1 MLFDHLQLSTPP
13 LNRVKTIVVP
23 QLTCFFFAVQTPSK
37 WGKIKT
43 QAPKPVKG
51 GFKRPV
57 LGTRNALGPKLG
69 NGNHL
74 LSRIVG
80 PGNGATMTGQKFIVG
95 PPKQRQGMQPPGNGQ
110 QRGPPG
116 LRMGPQGMGKGI
128 GPPGLRMGPQGMG
141 KGIGPP
147 GLRMGP
153 QGMGKG
159 IGPQGKGRA
168 RLNIMKGPGL
178 KASRVLG
185 AGKGSGL
192 KIKLPAAIRI
202 GMGNPVLGQK
212 VGKAKNNKNARPN
225 NLKKRQQQNVKVG
238 NRQKNKQNKAKSNK
252 EPKMIVPRK
261 MVPVDIAKLEA
272 RNARRLGK
280 STPTTTTAAPTVGT
294 GGMEHIAGLGF
305 IDWGTPQ
312 SLAEPETP
320 ATK

>member
-23 QLTCFFFAVQTPSK
+23 LTYLLFFAVQTPSK

-128 GPPGLRMGPQGMG
+128 GP
-141 KGIGPP
+141 
-147 GLRMGP
+147 
-153 QGMGKG
+153 
-159 IGPQGKGRA
+159 QGKGRA

-212 VGKAKNNKNARPN
+212 VGKAKNNKNAKPN

-280 STPTTTTAAPTVGT
+280 NTPTTTTAAPTVGT

-305 IDWGTPQ
+305 IDWGTPH
-312 SLAEPETP
+312 SVAEPETP

>member
-1 MLFDHLQLSTPP
+1 MPSFTTVNTPF
-13 LNRVKTIVVP
+13 NRVKTIVA
-23 QLTCFFFAVQTPSK
+23 LTYLLFFAVQTPSK

-80 PGNGATMTGQKFIVG
+80 PGNGATVTGQQFIVG
-95 PPKQRQGMQPPGNGQ
+95 PPKQRQGMHPPGNSQ
-110 QRGPPG
+110 QR
-116 LRMGPQGMGKGI
+116 
-128 GPPGLRMGPQGMG
+128 
-141 KGIGPP
+141 GPP

-159 IGPQGKGRA
+159 IGPQGKGTA

-212 VGKAKNNKNARPN
+212 VGKAKNNKNAKPN
-225 NLKKRQQQNVKVG
+225 NLKKMQQQNVKVG

-312 SLAEPETP
+312 SVAEPETP

>member
-1 MLFDHLQLSTPP
+1 MLFDHLQLSISP
-13 LNRVKTIVVP
+13 LNRVKTIVVA
-23 QLTCFFFAVQTPSK
+23 LTYLLFFTVQTPTK

-110 QRGPPG
+110 QRGPP
-116 LRMGPQGMGKGI
+116 R
-128 GPPGLRMGPQGMG
+128 
-141 KGIGPP
+141 
-147 GLRMGP
+147 LRMGP

-212 VGKAKNNKNARPN
+212 VGKAKNNKNAKPN

-238 NRQKNKQNKAKSNK
+238 NGQKNKQNKAKSNK

-312 SLAEPETP
+312 SVAEPETP